1 MTLTRTGKS
10 CLMELD
16 KREREEAISGK
27 FYTKYT
33 DLMA

>member
-16 KREREEAISGK
+16 KREREEAILVS
-27 FYTKYT
+27 FI
-33 DLMA
+33 LSIQI